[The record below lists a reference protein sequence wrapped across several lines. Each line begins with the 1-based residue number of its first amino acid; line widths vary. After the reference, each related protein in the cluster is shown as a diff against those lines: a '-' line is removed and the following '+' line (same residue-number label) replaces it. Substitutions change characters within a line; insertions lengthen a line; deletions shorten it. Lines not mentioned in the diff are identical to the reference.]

1 MRLFN
6 NQHCLFRYVEM
17 ARVTGVPM
25 EYLLQKGTKR
35 GMRSNAGE
43 VQQVTS
49 ARTLHMFTLECR
61 RPKREGCLHDSE
73 KGGSVARVYNWNPK
87 TGHDSYD
94 DGVPRLFL
102 SPPAT
107 FLTSSLDLQFV
118 CKCSF
123 FLHVQGPCVWIRAPA
138 TNKKWQFS

>member
-35 GMRSNAGE
+35 GTRFNVDE
-43 VQQVTS
+43 VQQVAS
-49 ARTLHMFTLECR
+49 GRTLHMFTLECR

-73 KGGSVARVYNWNPK
+73 KGRSVARVYNGNPK
-87 TGHDSYD
+87 IGHDSYD
-94 DGVPRLFL
+94 GLPRFGLEECHISF
-102 SPPAT
+102 SGCN
-107 FLTSSLDLQFV
+107 FLTSSL
-118 CKCSF
+118 KS
-123 FLHVQGPCVWIRAPA
+123 
-138 TNKKWQFS
+138 